1 MHLDKAGYAY
11 IPEEGSVLGL
21 LGMHNPNDSII
32 RYTIAHI
39 LREEG
44 DVMGYHYDFGD
55 NWWVDIKVLFKCT
68 YFRNPPLNVY
78 AYSLKRLHLAMPAQA
93 PSPYSMVLVA
103 VLQMA
108 RSQEPLSGQTICRK
122 LVSLLPGSVK
132 LSQYF
137 SATPT
142 IRARSLL

>member
-1 MHLDKAGYAY
+1 MPPADCSSSLQSSSKDTNAIDAEMHLDKAGYAY

-55 NWWVDIKVLFKCT
+55 NWWVDIKVLFRCT
-68 YFRNPPLNVY
+68 FFRNPPLNVY
-78 AYSLKRLHLAMPAQA
+78 SYSLKRLHLAKPAQA
-93 PSPYSMVLVA
+93 PSPYSMVLVV

-108 RSQEPLSGQTICRK
+108 SSLTSQLAAPQTFK
-122 LVSLLPGSVK
+122 LPV
-132 LSQYF
+132 
-137 SATPT
+137 
-142 IRARSLL
+142 I